1 MFCDF
6 ATAGAKAGRTA
17 AVRPLAG
24 EGMIGWAM
32 GPKGDAFTAR
42 SSGVRQH
49 TGIPGV
55 AAPRG
60 SALSHG
66 RNVSHRSTLLGLGV
80 ELPPGFE
87 DEIR

>member
-6 ATAGAKAGRTA
+6 ATAGAKVGRTA

-32 GPKGDAFTAR
+32 GPKGDVFTAR
-42 SSGVRQH
+42 SFTVRQH
-49 TGIPGV
+49 RGNPSVT
-55 AAPRG
+55 APRG
-60 SALSHG
+60 TVLSQG

-87 DEIR
+87 DEI